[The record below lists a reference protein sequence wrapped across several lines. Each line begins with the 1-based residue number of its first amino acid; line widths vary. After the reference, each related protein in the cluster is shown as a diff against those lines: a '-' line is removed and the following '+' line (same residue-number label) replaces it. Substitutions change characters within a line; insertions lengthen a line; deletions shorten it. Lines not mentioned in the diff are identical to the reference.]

1 VYGIR
6 EVGKMFSAREIYDIA
21 IRLEENSLRLYREA
35 LSHVSDEALRDI
47 LQWLADEEESHRSRF
62 VEMKN
67 KVKSESDDLWADQM
81 STAILQG
88 AVQHHAFSLE
98 EADFASVE
106 DETQLLKVAIDF
118 EQDGILFYE
127 IIRSFVTDPGT
138 LGHIDEII
146 AEERKHVE
154 LFQEIRRTMPVL
166 SARR

>member
-1 VYGIR
+1 
-6 EVGKMFSAREIYDIA
+6 MFSAREIYDIA
-21 IRLEENSLRLYREA
+21 IRLEENSVKLYREA

-47 LQWLADEEESHRSRF
+47 LKWLADEEEGHRNRF

-67 KVKSESDDLWADQM
+67 EVKPESDDLWADRM

-98 EADFASVE
+98 ETDFASVE
-106 DETQLLKVAIDF
+106 EEAQLLEAAIDF

-127 IIRSFVTDPGT
+127 IIRSFVTDSST
-138 LGHIDEII
+138 LDHIDEII

-154 LFQEIRRTMPVL
+154 LFEKRRGTMPAL
-166 SARR
+166 PARP

>member
-1 VYGIR
+1 
-6 EVGKMFSAREIYDIA
+6 MFSAREIYDIA
-21 IRLEENSLRLYREA
+21 IRLEENSVRLYREA

-47 LQWLADEEESHRSRF
+47 LKWLVDEEEGHRNRF

-67 KVKSESDDLWADQM
+67 EVKPESDDLWADRM

-98 EADFASVE
+98 ETDFASVE
-106 DETQLLKVAIDF
+106 DETQLLKAAIDF

-127 IIRSFVTDPGT
+127 IIRSFVTDSDT
-138 LGHIDEII
+138 LDHIDEII

-154 LFQEIRRTMPVL
+154 LFEKRRGTRPVL
-166 SARR
+166 PARP